1 MQLAAS
7 KEFMVNAIYAHSIKV
22 NGYLLSATVH
32 KTECRGN
39 VVMQSPPFYPIAP
52 QTFLLSEVHTQ
63 RIHSSSR
70 AFLVHTEHLKILT
83 TLDAILDVLNNVK
96 FSKQRILTS

>member
-52 QTFLLSEVHTQ
+52 QTFLLSESTP
-63 RIHSSSR
+63 REFIPLDML
-70 AFLVHTEHLKILT
+70 FWYILN
-83 TLDAILDVLNNVK
+83 I
-96 FSKQRILTS
+96 